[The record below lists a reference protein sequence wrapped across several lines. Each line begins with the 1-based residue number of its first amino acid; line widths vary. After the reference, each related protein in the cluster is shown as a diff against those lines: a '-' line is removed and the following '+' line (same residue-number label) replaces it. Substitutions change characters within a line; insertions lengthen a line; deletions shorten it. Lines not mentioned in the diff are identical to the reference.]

1 MYDKICPTCKTL
13 LSQFYNTSMLGC
25 PDCYKAFEREIT
37 LALKKVQGGTLHVG
51 KTPYG
56 TQLDKQLLDEY
67 NDLIKAKERAVL
79 DERFED
85 VNEISKQILELSEE
99 LKNRGLI

>member
-1 MYDKICPTCKTL
+1 
-13 LSQFYNTSMLGC
+13 MLGC